1 MKLYGLN
8 GKVALV
14 TGGSKGIGKSIAMA
28 FAEAGAKVCIN
39 YSSDEGSAD
48 RTVSKLKE
56 ISGWGMAVRADVS
69 KAYAVSE
76 MIETVIRD
84 AGALHILVNNAG
96 IIRDSLLMLMK
107 DEDWRHVI
115 EINLNGVYNCS
126 KAVLRPMIGERWGRI
141 INIISPS
148 AIMGRP
154 GQTNYAASKGGIYSF
169 TKSLAHEVARL
180 GITVNALS
188 PGVIKT
194 DLTEGLDTKLKK
206 ELIDM
211 IPLKRFGA
219 PEEVADTACFLASE
233 KSKYITGELI
243 SVDGGLT

>member
-1 MKLYGLN
+1 MKIYKLE

-14 TGGSKGIGKSIAMA
+14 TGGSKGIGRSIALA
-28 FAEAGAKVCIN
+28 FARAGAKVCIN
-39 YSSDEGSAD
+39 YSSDEKAAEK
-48 RTVSKLKE
+48 TVNELKD
-56 ISGWGMAVRADVS
+56 INGFGVNYKADVS
-69 KAYAVSE
+69 DANAVVE
-76 MIETVIRD
+76 MIANLVEA

-107 DEDWRHVI
+107 DDDWKRVI

-141 INIISPS
+141 INIVSPS
-148 AIMGRP
+148 AIMGRA

-169 TKSLAHEVARL
+169 TKSLAQELARL

-188 PGVIKT
+188 PGVIETELTK
-194 DLTEGLDTKLKK
+194 DLDERVRN
-206 ELIDM
+206 EFMDM
-211 IPLKRFGA
+211 IPLKRFGN
-219 PEEVADTACFLASE
+219 PDEVAQAACFLASE
-233 KSKYITGELI
+233 ESKYITGDLI